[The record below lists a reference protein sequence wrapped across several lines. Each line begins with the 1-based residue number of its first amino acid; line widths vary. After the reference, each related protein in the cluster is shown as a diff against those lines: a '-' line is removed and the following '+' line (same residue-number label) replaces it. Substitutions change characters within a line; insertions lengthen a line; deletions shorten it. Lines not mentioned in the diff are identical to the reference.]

1 MAQHNVKRIVV
12 ALAALLIILA
22 ITFLVIKG
30 MGMVVVKSIAFALV
44 ILFIILA
51 IKKGMTL
58 YIIKRIAAALAT
70 LFIILAITFF
80 LMNTIPG
87 NPFLSEKARPE
98 QIELQMKKYGL
109 DQPLLV
115 QFKNYVVSYL
125 HGDLGISL
133 KSQQDTDVVNIIFGQ
148 GKFWLSIKLGVCAL
162 VLAIVIGIPLG
173 CIAAYKRGTW
183 IDGFLRVFTTIG
195 VAVPTFV
202 IATLLLLT
210 VGVRL
215 HWLEPKSSNLPNF
228 QSYIMP
234 VISLSLYYTC
244 YLAKLTRTSMLD
256 AINQDYIR
264 TARAKGVSTRS
275 LVLKHALR
283 NSLIPVV
290 TYIGPVL
297 AGIITGSFVIETTF
311 QIPGLGE
318 YFIDSILKRDYPV
331 IMATTFLLSTLV
343 LVMNLVVDIVYRF
356 IDPRI
361 TLTSKEG

>member
-1 MAQHNVKRIVV
+1 MAEIIIKYGAIALAGLLIVLAIRRGMALYLVKR
-12 ALAALLIILA
+12 
-22 ITFLVIKG
+22 F
-30 MGMVVVKSIAFALV
+30 
-44 ILFIILA
+44 
-51 IKKGMTL
+51 
-58 YIIKRIAAALAT
+58 AAALAT

-109 DQPLLV
+109 DQPLLI
-115 QFKNYVVSYL
+115 QFKNYVSSYL

-133 KSQQDTDVVNIIFGQ
+133 KSQQDTDVVDIIFGQ

-162 VLAIVIGIPLG
+162 LLAIIIGIPLG

-202 IATLLLLT
+202 IATLMLLT
-210 VGVRL
+210 LAVQRPFFP
-215 HWLEPKSSNLPNF
+215 PKSSNLPDF
-228 QSYIMP
+228 KSYVMP

-331 IMATTFLLSTLV
+331 IMATTFLLSALV
-343 LVMNLVVDIVYRF
+343 LVMNLVVDIVYRL

-361 TLTSKEG
+361 TLTTKEG